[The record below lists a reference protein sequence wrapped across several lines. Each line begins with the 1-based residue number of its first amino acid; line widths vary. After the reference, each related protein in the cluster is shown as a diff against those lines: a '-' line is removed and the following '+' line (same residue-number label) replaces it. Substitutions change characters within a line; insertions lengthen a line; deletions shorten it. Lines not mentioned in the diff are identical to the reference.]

1 MFTQVSGKN
10 LIRVK
15 PICGEGELIEMNRR
29 TFPLIILV
37 SLTLS
42 LIAAM
47 PVNAEVK
54 PIVVAHSK
62 GALEP
67 DLQLKALTNL
77 TYIEWRVVLGDLTP
91 ADLSGADMLIM
102 SKSDSAAEYTADE
115 LNAIASWF
123 SQGGKTLWVAA
134 DSDYGTDHL
143 RQYTCNAVLEKVG
156 SKLRIDDCSAEDAT
170 SNAAAGYRVLGVS
183 ANVDPMF
190 GFIVT
195 GVERALFHGPGVV
208 AGLDNGVWVDL
219 SKDTIENVY
228 VIMTTSDDGLVVD
241 NSEPA
246 PNVMEAGAEGNF
258 PLMVFQVDWAKK
270 NLIIATG
277 ESPYD
282 QYEGMYLPE
291 LRNPGRYG
299 PTGSWQQGA
308 VLMENILRYATVFG
322 DEIMG
327 LQTNVWGKETTITG
341 LTADKTSLQGQVST
355 LTTEKGQLQAD
366 LMAAQSSASTMQLVA
381 VAALVVGVVVGYFV
395 GPMIKKQ

>member
-1 MFTQVSGKN
+1 M
-10 LIRVK
+10 
-15 PICGEGELIEMNRR
+15 EMNGRKL
-29 TFPLIILV
+29 PLIILV
-37 SLTLS
+37 SLTL
-42 LIAAM
+42 LLTAVM
-47 PVNAEVK
+47 PANAEVK

-77 TYIEWRVVLGDLTP
+77 TYVEWRVVLGDLTP

-102 SKSDSAAEYTADE
+102 SKSDSAVEYTAAE

-123 SQGGKTLWVAA
+123 GEGGKTLWVAA

-143 RQYTCNAVLEKVG
+143 RIYTANEVLEKVG
-156 SKLRIDDCSAEDAT
+156 SKLRIDDCAAEDAT
-170 SNAAAGYRVLGVS
+170 SNAGSGYRVLAVS

-190 GFIVT
+190 EFIVT
-195 GVERALFHGPGVV
+195 GVDRALFHGPAIV
-208 AGLDNGVWVDL
+208 AGLEDGVWVDL
-219 SKDTIENVY
+219 SKDTMENVY
-228 VIMTTSDDGLVVD
+228 VIMTTSEDGLVVD
-241 NSEPA
+241 QSEPA
-246 PNVMEAGAEGNF
+246 PYVMEAGAEGNF
-258 PLMVFQVDWAKK
+258 PMMVFEVDWTKK
-270 NLIIATG
+270 NLVIATS
-277 ESPYD
+277 ESPFD
-282 QYEGMYLPE
+282 QYEGMYKPD

-308 VLMENILRYATVFG
+308 VLMENILKYATVFG

-366 LMAAQSSASTMQLVA
+366 LTAAQSSASTMQLVA